1 MLVHCV
7 CISLAWR
14 KLFCFLHYF
23 DFEVVL
29 WMLQQEDFLPVVVL
43 VRLERQNSHCSRDSG
58 CPFWQRSFSFFRS
71 ACLYGPIIWSS
82 RKDLNWK
89 RNRQTQIQWKFFL
102 NLHTFA
108 LEWPRRSQRPNIWI
122 SNFIFLPQVASGGLR
137 WPQVASEAKY
147 LKFLTLGFKWPRR
160 PQRPNILISSF
171 LVSSGFKFSR
181 YFFNFDFLAG
191 YFKCNF
197 GLEKVKNGIN
207 ENSLLSIE
215 IPCKRGGT
223 STTSTFFL
231 VKNGLFTHT

>member
-89 RNRQTQIQWKFFL
+89 RNRQTNSMKILFESSYFCPWVTSEVAKAKYLNFKF
-102 NLHTFA
+102 HIFA
-108 LEWPRRSQRPNIWI
+108 S
-122 SNFIFLPQVASGGLR
+122 SGLR

-160 PQRPNILISSF
+160 PQRPNILISLF
-171 LVSSGFKFSR
+171 LVSSGFEFSR
-181 YFFNFDFLAG
+181 H
-191 YFKCNF
+191 KW
-197 GLEKVKNGIN
+197 
-207 ENSLLSIE
+207 
-215 IPCKRGGT
+215 
-223 STTSTFFL
+223 
-231 VKNGLFTHT
+231 